1 MPRSVIVT
9 FTILVILASAG
20 CVCHRATTEDCSAIL
35 DRIIELELTESGYRD
50 NVVRARWKG
59 DLGRRFAPDVER
71 CQGLAVKDDLHR
83 CLERARTS
91 DEIVHNCLD

>member
-1 MPRSVIVT
+1 VPNSVIVT
-9 FTILVILASAG
+9 FTIVVILASAG
-20 CVCHRATTEDCSAIL
+20 CVRHKATTGDCSAIL
-35 DRIIELELTESGYRD
+35 DRIIELELVESGYRD

-59 DLGRRFAPDVER
+59 DIGRRFAPDVER

-83 CLERARTS
+83 CLELVRTS